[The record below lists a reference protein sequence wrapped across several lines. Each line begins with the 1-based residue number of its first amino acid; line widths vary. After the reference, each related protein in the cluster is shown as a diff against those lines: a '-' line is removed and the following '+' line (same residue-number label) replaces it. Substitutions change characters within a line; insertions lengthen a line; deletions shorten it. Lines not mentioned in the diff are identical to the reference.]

1 MPQLSQLSE
10 VYLSQFLWLAIA
22 LGFIFFVIARG
33 MVPKIQA
40 TVDAR
45 EQRIAGDLEAAQKA
59 RAAADETEADWRARM
74 DAARAEAAR
83 IAQEAKQASALDNEA
98 EVKAAAD
105 KLNAKL
111 EKAEARIRDAREAAR
126 SEIEAVAFSSPAGT
140 VSGAI
145 QTPQGAA
152 IVKVASRQDVSAAD
166 YAMAKDKFRI
176 EMLSERRAR
185 FYQAYMEKARAKMKI
200 DIDTEAVKRAIG

>member
-59 RAAADETEADWRARM
+59 RTAADETEAAWRARM
-74 DAARAEAAR
+74 DAARADAAR
-83 IAQEAKQASALDNEA
+83 IAQEAKSQSGRDTEA
-98 EVKAAAD
+98 KVKAAAD
-105 KLNAKL
+105 KIN
-111 EKAEARIRDAREAAR
+111 EKIESAQGQIRDAVNAAR
-126 SEIEAVAFSSPAGT
+126 SEIESVAVEAAPARVRR
-140 VSGAI
+140 VSGVSVEKKE
-145 QTPQGAA
+145 AA
-152 IVKVASRQDVSAAD
+152 A
-166 YAMAKDKFRI
+166 
-176 EMLSERRAR
+176 
-185 FYQAYMEKARAKMKI
+185 
-200 DIDTEAVKRAIG
+200 AVKAELNV

>member
-59 RAAADETEADWRARM
+59 RAAADDTEAAWRERT

-83 IAQEAKQASALDNEA
+83 IGQEAKAESGRDTEA
-98 EVKAAAD
+98 KVKAAAD
-105 KLNAKL
+105 KINAKV
-111 EKAEARIRDAREAAR
+111 EAAQARIRDSLASAR
-126 SEIEAVAFSSPAGT
+126 SEIESVAAEAT
-140 VSGAI
+140 QDMVKRVSGLSVDRKE
-145 QTPQGAA
+145 AA
-152 IVKVASRQDVSAAD
+152 A
-166 YAMAKDKFRI
+166 
-176 EMLSERRAR
+176 
-185 FYQAYMEKARAKMKI
+185 
-200 DIDTEAVKRAIG
+200 AVKAELNV

>member
-59 RAAADETEADWRARM
+59 RTAADETEAAWRARM
-74 DAARAEAAR
+74 DAARADAAR
-83 IAQEAKQASALDNEA
+83 IAQEAKSQSGRDTEA
-98 EVKAAAD
+98 KVKAAAD
-105 KLNAKL
+105 KINQKVESAQ
-111 EKAEARIRDAREAAR
+111 AQIRDAVTAAR
-126 SEIEAVAFSSPAGT
+126 AEIEAVAVEAT
-140 VSGAI
+140 QEMIRRVSGVSVDKKE
-145 QTPQGAA
+145 AA
-152 IVKVASRQDVSAAD
+152 A
-166 YAMAKDKFRI
+166 
-176 EMLSERRAR
+176 
-185 FYQAYMEKARAKMKI
+185 
-200 DIDTEAVKRAIG
+200 AVKAELNV

>member
-59 RAAADETEADWRARM
+59 RTAADETEAAWRARM
-74 DAARAEAAR
+74 DSARADAAR
-83 IAQEAKQASALDNEA
+83 IAQEAKSESGRDTEA
-98 EVKAAAD
+98 KVKAAAD
-105 KLNAKL
+105 KINQKVESAQ
-111 EKAEARIRDAREAAR
+111 AQIRDA
-126 SEIEAVAFSSPAGT
+126 
-140 VSGAI
+140 
-145 QTPQGAA
+145 
-152 IVKVASRQDVSAAD
+152 VSAAR
-166 YAMAKDKFRI
+166 AEIESVAAEATQEMVRRVSGVSVDKK
-176 EMLSERRAR
+176 EA
-185 FYQAYMEKARAKMKI
+185 AA
-200 DIDTEAVKRAIG
+200 AVKAELNV